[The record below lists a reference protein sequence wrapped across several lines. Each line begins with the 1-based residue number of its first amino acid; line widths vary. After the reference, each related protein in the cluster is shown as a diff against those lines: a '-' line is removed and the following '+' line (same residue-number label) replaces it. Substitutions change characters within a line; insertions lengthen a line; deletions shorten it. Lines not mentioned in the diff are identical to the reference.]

1 MFCTKCGANIPDNAV
16 VCPQCGAKTGNA
28 QTTTNAG
35 TVPPRPAVPLTDDE
49 MIAKRIRDHAKTCA
63 ILWVVCGALQVL
75 TCVGI
80 IAGVWNIVI
89 GVRALK
95 SVENIQVG
103 NRAVYDSY
111 DNGLTMLIVGAVI
124 NFVFG
129 LIVGCALSAY
139 EFYIRDQ
146 VLKNRH
152 VFGA

>member
-1 MFCTKCGANIPDNAV
+1 M
-16 VCPQCGAKTGNA
+16 
-28 QTTTNAG
+28 
-35 TVPPRPAVPLTDDE
+35 
-49 MIAKRIRDHAKTCA
+49 
-63 ILWVVCGALQVL
+63 L